1 MKRIFIFSVIL
12 LFIFCSQN
20 KNLSPAET
28 AKVVAES
35 FYHGDEATLK
45 KHTTAEG
52 YANLSSIQTMF
63 TEDKDSEADF
73 KVVDE
78 AMDGEVAWVKYST
91 AYDPKPGVF
100 KLVQEA
106 GQWKVTHNGSR
117 DKGPF

>member
-1 MKRIFIFSVIL
+1 MKNLVICSLIL
-12 LFIFCSQN
+12 LFFSCSEK
-20 KNLSPAET
+20 KNLSPSET

-45 KHTTAEG
+45 KFTTSEG
-52 YANLSSIQTMF
+52 YANLSSIQAMF
-63 TEDKDSEADF
+63 TEDKDSEANF

-78 AMDGEVAWVKYST
+78 VIDGEVAWVKYST

-100 KLVQEA
+100 KLVQKD
-106 GQWKVTHNGSR
+106 GQWKVTHNGPR

>member
-1 MKRIFIFSVIL
+1 MKNLVICSFLLL
-12 LFIFCSQN
+12 LFSCSEN
-20 KNLSPAET
+20 KNLSPSET

-52 YANLSSIQTMF
+52 YANLSNIQEMF
-63 TEDKDSEADF
+63 AEDKDSETHF
-73 KVVDE
+73 KMMDE
-78 AMDGEVAWVKYST
+78 TMVGEVAWVKYST

-100 KLVQEA
+100 KLVQED
-106 GQWKVTHNGSR
+106 GQWKVTHNGPR

>member
-1 MKRIFIFSVIL
+1 MKNSVICSLIL
-12 LFIFCSQN
+12 LFFSCSDS
-20 KNLSPAET
+20 KNLSPSET

-35 FYHGDEATLK
+35 FYHGNDANLK

-52 YANLSSIQTMF
+52 YANLSSIQEMF
-63 TEDKDSEADF
+63 AEDKNSETNF

-78 AMDGEVAWVKYST
+78 AMDGEVAWIKYST

-100 KLVQEA
+100 KLVQED
-106 GQWKVTHNGSR
+106 GQWKVTHNGPR

>member
-1 MKRIFIFSVIL
+1 MKKLVICSLIL
-12 LFIFCSQN
+12 LFLSCSEN
-20 KNLSPAET
+20 KNLSPSET

-45 KHTTAEG
+45 KYTTAEG
-52 YANLSSIQTMF
+52 YANLSSIQAMF
-63 TEDKDSEADF
+63 AEDKDSEANF

-91 AYDPKPGVF
+91 VYDPKPGIF
-100 KLVQEA
+100 KLVKENN
-106 GQWKVTHNGSR
+106 QWKVTHNGPR

>member
-1 MKRIFIFSVIL
+1 MIKLVICSVVL
-12 LFIFCSQN
+12 LFFSCSE
-20 KNLSPAET
+20 KKSLSPSEI

-45 KHTTAEG
+45 KHTTGEG
-52 YANLSSIQTMF
+52 YANLSSIQEMF
-63 TEDKDSEADF
+63 AEDKDSEAHF

-100 KLVQEA
+100 KLVQDD
-106 GQWKVTHNGSR
+106 GQWKVTHNGPR
-117 DKGPF
+117 DRGPF